1 MMAFCMSSPL
11 YFWSNRMEHPCLV
24 IGHWQV
30 TLAVD
35 SLNLVH
41 QFKVDVNI
49 TQTWYDIVK
58 VRSKS
63 VRETIFGDKL
73 RAYDSRCLKNMSVK

>member
-1 MMAFCMSSPL
+1 
-11 YFWSNRMEHPCLV
+11 MEHPCLV

-73 RAYDSRCLKNMSVK
+73 RAYESRRH